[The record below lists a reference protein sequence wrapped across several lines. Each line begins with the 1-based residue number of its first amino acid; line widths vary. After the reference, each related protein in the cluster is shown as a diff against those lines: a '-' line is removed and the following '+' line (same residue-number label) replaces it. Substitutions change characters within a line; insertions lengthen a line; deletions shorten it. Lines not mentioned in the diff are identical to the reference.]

1 MNLIIELPKREE
13 GKEAGARMKKHFSRV
28 QKMAS
33 VANKVYIL
41 APKANG
47 YWHEWRSWFDEHRG
61 TYKPTH
67 HHWCGLGIRDGD
79 TGKPLNHLTLMYTN
93 DHAIPSHHCRCDG
106 VQPHTKDLRQVR
118 NEDEIARYAKSPY
131 QKSNSEWASKIL
143 ELLKLSPGGPY
154 LTSDESVRYGADSKH
169 SEGKVRKTSRKAKG
183 SDDQA
188 PAVGG
193 ACGAS
198 HAGTNGATFTIA
210 NQNSTTNQNFP
221 TTAKEKE
228 KQKDADNKIR
238 GIEKQ
243 NLRVIIEQVSAM
255 PGQGVTSMFNFGQS
269 FGILKGICSAMQLPM
284 YFVRPAKWK
293 KYFGL
298 IKSEKDASR
307 TKAIEMFPY
316 FSSQLSKKKD
326 SNKAD
331 AILIASFYYETYKFE
346 E

>member
-1 MNLIIELPKREE
+1 MLII
-13 GKEAGARMKKHFSRV
+13 
-28 QKMAS
+28 
-33 VANKVYIL
+33 
-41 APKANG
+41 
-47 YWHEWRSWFDEHRG
+47 
-61 TYKPTH
+61 
-67 HHWCGLGIRDGD
+67 GIDPGISGSICFFEDG
-79 TGKPLNHLTLMYTN
+79 
-93 DHAIPSHHCRCDG
+93 
-106 VQPHTKDLRQVR
+106 
-118 NEDEIARYAKSPY
+118 
-131 QKSNSEWASKIL
+131 KIL
-143 ELLKLSPGGPY
+143 DVLEMP
-154 LTSDESVRYGADSKH
+154 TMTD
-169 SEGKVRKTSRKAKG
+169 GKKKKKQV
-183 SDDQA
+183 
-188 PAVGG
+188 
-193 ACGAS
+193 
-198 HAGTNGATFTIA
+198 NGAQIY
-210 NQNSTTNQNFP
+210 NEISS
-221 TTAKEKE
+221 
-228 KQKDADNKIR
+228 KIR

-331 AILIASFYYETYKFE
+331 AILIASFYYETYKLE